1 MFTSFSSALSGLN
14 ANEVGVDAV
23 GNNLANLDTVGYKEE
38 TVNFYDLV
46 ASSLGIGNGQTS
58 VGLGTGAPTV
68 TQNFT
73 QGSIQPTSGPLD
85 GAIQGDGF
93 FIVQDP
99 SSGAVEYTR
108 AGNFQVNANGVLETA
123 TGQYVQGWNAV
134 NGVLNTS
141 GAIGNITIPSGLLQ
155 QPVATKNMSIS
166 ANLDSSAADG
176 TGDGAFSDPITVYD
190 SLGDAHTLTVNFD
203 KTAANT
209 WTYAVTI
216 PGADVTAGT
225 AGTPYAI
232 TGASGTLTFN
242 PDGTIKTPAL
252 ATGTVPI
259 AVAGLTDGA
268 SDLDITWSLYNSDG
282 TGAITQ
288 VASTTAVASQ
298 TQDGSAAAELTHVVL
313 SDGGSIVAQYSSGQ
327 QVTIGQLAL
336 ASIRNPN
343 SLTSIGDNNYQ
354 VSAETAAPAVGLP
367 NTGGRGTV
375 LASSL
380 EASTVDIATEF
391 TNLIKFQSGYEACS
405 KVITTSDTLA
415 QDTINLIQT

>member
-14 ANEVGVDAV
+14 ANQVGVDAV
-23 GNNLANLDTVGYKEE
+23 GNNLANLNTVGYKEE

-99 SSGAVEYTR
+99 SSGAIEYTR
-108 AGNFQVNANGVLETA
+108 AGNFQVDKNGTLETA

-134 NGVLNTS
+134 AGVLNTS
-141 GAIGNITIPSGLLQ
+141 GGITNITIPSGLLQ
-155 QPVATKNMSIS
+155 QPVATQNMLIS
-166 ANLDSSAADG
+166 ANLDSSAPNG
-176 TGDGAFSDPITVYD
+176 TGDGNFSNPITVYD
-190 SLGDAHTLTVNFD
+190 SLGDAHVLTVNFT

-216 PGADVTAGT
+216 PGADVKAGT
-225 AGTPYAI
+225 AGTPYPI
-232 TGASGTLTFN
+232 TGASGTVTFN
-242 PDGTIKTPAL
+242 PDGTIATPAF

-259 AVAGLTDGA
+259 KIAGLNDGA
-268 SDLDITWSLYNSDG
+268 SDMNVTWSLYNTNG

-288 VASTTAVASQ
+288 VAQTTAVATQ
-298 TQDGSAAAELTHVVL
+298 TQDGAAAAELTHVVL
-313 SDGGSIVAQYSSGQ
+313 SNGGEIVAQYSSGQ

-336 ASIRNPN
+336 ASIRNPE
-343 SLTSIGDNNYQ
+343 SLTAVGDNNYE

-380 EASTVDIATEF
+380 EGSTVDIAKEF
-391 TNLIKFQSGYEACS
+391 TNLITFQRGYEAS
-405 KVITTSDTLA
+405 AKVITTTDTLT
-415 QDTINLIQT
+415 QDTINLIQG

>member
-1 MFTSFSSALSGLN
+1 MFTSFSAALSGLN

-46 ASSLGIGNGQTS
+46 AASLGIGNGQTS
-58 VGLGTGAPTV
+58 VGLGTGQPTV

-73 QGSIQPTSGPLD
+73 QGSIQSTSGALD

-108 AGNFQVNANGVLETA
+108 AGNFSVDANGDLVTA
-123 TGQYVQGWNAV
+123 TGQLVQGWNSVA
-134 NGVLNTS
+134 GTLSTT
-141 GAIGNITIPSGLLQ
+141 GPITNLVIPSGSLE
-155 QPVATKNMSIS
+155 QPVATQNMAIT
-166 ANLDSSAADG
+166 ANLDSSAPIG
-176 TGDGAFSDPITVYD
+176 SGDGVFSTPITVYD
-190 SLGDAHTLTVNFD
+190 SLGDPHTLTVNFD

-225 AGTPYAI
+225 AGTPFPI
-232 TGASGTLTFN
+232 TGASGTLTFT
-242 PDGTIKTPAL
+242 PTGEILTPA
-252 ATGTVPI
+252 ATAGTVPI
-259 AVAGLTDGA
+259 AITKLSDGA
-268 SDLDITWSLYNSDG
+268 ADMNITWSLYNADG

-288 VASTTAVASQ
+288 VAQTTAVATD
-298 TQDGSAAAELTHVVL
+298 TQDGAAAAQLTHVAL
-313 SDGGSIVAQYSSGQ
+313 ADGGQIVAQYSSGQ

-336 ASIRNPN
+336 ASIRNPE
-343 SLTSIGDNNYQ
+343 SLTAVGDNNYE
-354 VSAETAAPAVGLP
+354 VSAETAAPAVGVP

-391 TNLIKFQSGYEACS
+391 TNLITFQSGYEACS
-405 KVITTSDTLA
+405 KVITTTDTLT
-415 QDTINLIQT
+415 QDTINLIQA